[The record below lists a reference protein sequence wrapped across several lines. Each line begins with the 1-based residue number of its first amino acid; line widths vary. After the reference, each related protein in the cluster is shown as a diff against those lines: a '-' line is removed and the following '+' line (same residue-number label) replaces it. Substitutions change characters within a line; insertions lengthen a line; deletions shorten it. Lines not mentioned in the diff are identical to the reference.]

1 MKVLFHTRLIFSTV
15 VAAEILFRSNFLS
28 ASNEAVEEFDLYGNK
43 NSRKMKDSVGMK
55 KKQKRDRQYLVEK

>member
-15 VAAEILFRSNFLS
+15 VAGEILFRSNFLS

-43 NSRKMKDSVGMK
+43 NSRKNERFSWHEK
-55 KKQKRDRQYLVEK
+55 KIEERQAIFS

>member
-28 ASNEAVEEFDLYGNK
+28 ESNEAVEEFDLYGNK
-43 NSRKMKDSVGMK
+43 NSRKNERFSWHEK
-55 KKQKRDRQYLVEK
+55 KIEERQAIFS

>member
-55 KKQKRDRQYLVEK
+55 KK